1 MSPNVNQM
9 SIKEAARYYS
19 SIGIVTHPLHGP
31 HAKVNSPGKQPVLS
45 KWQRLQK
52 PFDEEEID
60 RKFSDE
66 GNLGFICGEQS
77 DLTVLDIDWHV
88 KGIWENIL
96 AGVDTSGWVRQ
107 QHTEN
112 KYHFLFRYFGEVKA
126 KTYQGLGFDIL
137 SNTELKDTG
146 AGKPYKGGNN
156 CVATPSMHQDG
167 NRYQIIGDIEKR
179 PIIPEIVIERINNL
193 INTFKEI
200 TDKILPKC
208 RGTFRQ
214 LFDAVFINKKHRL
227 FHQTAIFMG
236 DKENRDRHLH
246 LCAELKA
253 NGANDLHLHLI
264 SMLIFGDRYDRAT
277 TDREIKYVEALPA
290 KTKTILSDPILKSF
304 HQPGD
309 AGQKEDGKKTGKAA
323 KVIIHFD
330 EVADRILKENHIFS
344 MRDNG
349 QIYLYNGG
357 VYKSEG
363 TEAILGTQIR
373 NVYSSMYAERWKEQN
388 PDQELPNH
396 IPKAT
401 AKFVNEVLAYIR
413 AYTHITRDSIEED
426 QAKYINFKNC
436 LFNLET
442 WQIEDH
448 DPDTRSICQIP
459 VYYDERAECPKINDF
474 LKSVVAEPDIDLLC
488 EIAGYCLTTDCSFQ
502 KAFMLYGVGSNGK
515 SVFLALLEALIGGD
529 NTSAESLQKLEFD
542 KYRTA
547 KLYGKRVNIC
557 GDIPDSKMHKS
568 EVFKKLTSGLDLI
581 DGENKYQDSF
591 VFRNTAKLVF
601 SANVLPEGK
610 KDKAYYRRWVLIQ
623 FPNNFE
629 GGNEDRNLVNK
640 LREPGELSGFLN
652 MALEGLKRLKENG
665 KFTNEKSIEDTQKE
679 YEFNS
684 NPVAAFMEE
693 CTQVSDEDC
702 EATVLYLTYV
712 DWCQRYGKP
721 HMSNIGFSRK
731 LNGMGYTSHR
741 ENVPGSYSSK
751 KIPMWDN
758 LKIRQDRI
766 GQDKD
771 KMQNGDFL
779 SCPGLSDSGKTEIGQ
794 DANSFVDSHSVYS
807 ENESNNPVDVIEC
820 KSGKND
826 DNLKISLTRKDL
838 SCPNLGF
845 SGIGRHRTGYED
857 KIENILSY
865 PVLEQKKL
873 LSEEDD
879 SIKNSSGCE
888 LLRTDLKN
896 FARSR
901 YNYVVEDIPVFVEKF
916 NAKFPGYRKSLGDD
930 TVMENAERLK
940 TRGWS

>member
-31 HAKVNSPGKQPVLS
+31 HAQVNSPGKQPVLS

-77 DLTVLDIDWHV
+77 DLTVLDIDWYV

-96 AGVDTSGWVRQ
+96 TGVDTSGWIRQ

-112 KYHFLFRYFGEVKA
+112 KYHFIFRYFGEVKA

-146 AGKPYKGGNN
+146 TGKPYKGGNN

-167 NRYQIIGDIEKR
+167 NRYQIIGDIEER

-193 INTFKEI
+193 IKTYKEV

-208 RGTFRQ
+208 RGTFRH

-227 FHQTAIFMG
+227 YHQTVIFMG

-290 KTKTILSDPILKSF
+290 KTKTIRSDPILASF
-304 HQPGD
+304 YQPGD

-330 EVADRILKENHIFS
+330 EVADRILSDNYIFS

-349 QIYLYNGG
+349 QVYLYQDG
-357 VYKSEG
+357 VYRSEG
-363 TEAILGTQIR
+363 TEAILGTR
-373 NVYSSMYAERWKEQN
+373 TRDAYYTLYVDRWKEQN

-413 AYTHITRDSIEED
+413 AYTHITRDSIEAD

-474 LKSVVAEPDIDLLC
+474 LKSVVAESDIDLLC
-488 EIAGYCLTTDCSFQ
+488 EIAGYCLTTDCSYQ

-629 GGNEDRNLVNK
+629 GGNEDRNLINK

-652 MALEGLKRLKENG
+652 LALEGLKRLKENG

-684 NPVAAFMEE
+684 NPVVAFMEE

-751 KIPMWDN
+751 KTPMWDN

-766 GQDKD
+766 GQDRTGCEK
-771 KMQNGDFL
+771 GDFL
-779 SCPGLSDSGKTEIGQ
+779 SCPSLSDSGKTEIGQ
-794 DANSFVDSHSVYS
+794 DANSFVDSHSIYS
-807 ENESNNPVDVIEC
+807 KNESNNIQYV
-820 KSGKND
+820 SNQKNSKKGEEL
-826 DNLKISLTRKDL
+826 NFHLTKKVL

-845 SGIGRHRTGYED
+845 SSDGSHRTGCED
-857 KIENILSY
+857 KIENIASY
-865 PVLEQKKL
+865 PVLEQKNLVSEDPNSIKKLEYIGSFRRDLKKLVCGHYNCVVESIPAL
-873 LSEEDD
+873 LSH
-879 SIKNSSGCE
+879 
-888 LLRTDLKN
+888 
-896 FARSR
+896 
-901 YNYVVEDIPVFVEKF
+901 F
-916 NAKFPGYRKSLGDD
+916 NRQNPGYRQVLGDD
-930 TVMENAERLK
+930 VLLEEAEKLK
-940 TRGWS
+940 QWGWK